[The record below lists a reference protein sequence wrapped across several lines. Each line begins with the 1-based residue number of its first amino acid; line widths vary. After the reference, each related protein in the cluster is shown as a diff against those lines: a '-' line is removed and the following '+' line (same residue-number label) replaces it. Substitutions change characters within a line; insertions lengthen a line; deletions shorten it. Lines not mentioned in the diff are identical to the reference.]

1 MPNNNSKKKQA
12 KQKIADSQM
21 VIFLKLLI
29 VFVILLVPLGFILMD
44 LGNVLFGW
52 DKADFQK
59 EKRQETSENDFN
71 FQAPLPAES
80 SGDISSVSPEKI
92 NSLFDNLQE

>member
-1 MPNNNSKKKQA
+1 MPNNNSKKKQE
-12 KQKIADSQM
+12 KQRTADSQM

-71 FQAPLPAES
+71 FQASLPAEK

-92 NSLFDNLQE
+92 NSLFDNLHE